1 MYQGF
6 LLKNDEETILTVTEN
21 GFGKRTRVNEYP
33 LQGRGGKGVINLKCN
48 DKTGDIV
55 EVKPVREDEEL
66 MVITSSG
73 VVIRTPVDSVS
84 VYQRAAQG
92 VKVMR
97 ISDGEKVVAIAKVKS
112 EKDEEK
118 ILEDKTDEEISENI
132 NLQETISEKEEFE
145 NKFLSTFEDEDEE
158 MQFESEQGLEDSE
171 EN

>member
-1 MYQGF
+1 M
-6 LLKNDEETILTVTEN
+6 LTI
-21 GFGKRTRVNEYP
+21 GSGKRTRVNEYP

-48 DKTGDIV
+48 EKTGDIV
-55 EVKPVREDEEL
+55 EVKPVRDDEEL

-84 VYQRAAQG
+84 IYGRAAQG

-118 ILEDKTDEEISENI
+118 ILEDRADDEVLESTNTQSMSEN
-132 NLQETISEKEEFE
+132 EKDDFE
-145 NKFLSTFEDEDEE
+145 NKFLNTFEDEDEE

>member
-1 MYQGF
+1 M
-6 LLKNDEETILTVTEN
+6 
-21 GFGKRTRVNEYP
+21 
-33 LQGRGGKGVINLKCN
+33 
-48 DKTGDIV
+48 
-55 EVKPVREDEEL
+55 REDEEL